1 MNPEVI
7 QQRIEQLE
15 CLILKQ
21 DATIKEQQQ
30 QNAALQNQMET
41 HLQIMQQQRTEY
53 DMKIQQAEAIFQ
65 QHQQQY
71 QSQPQLQLNTT
82 FGLDTNQIIN
92 QFNQIK
98 PFGPKNNLSSF
109 IKTVENLIGLCGNNY
124 ELQKFGIKIIKDQKF
139 FGKVADSINLLADD
153 ASWNDIKT
161 QLIKDLGPQK
171 SYSSVI
177 NYCRSI
183 KISNLNE
190 LFKIFIESKYKLN
203 DTYLYDESK
212 PDLYSPQN
220 VDRDLTEILI
230 DKIDGQFRS
239 CIIDE
244 KPTLES
250 LYKRFS
256 QLKLLYDKRAIDY
269 KSRKITNAKNN
280 TNSYSEKK
288 VTDTKF
294 NNKQHFNKKPS
305 NNYQTNNVQ
314 NKYAGNSQSQQYG
327 NSPTPM
333 DIGNLEDNAENE
345 VNFLSSPQNDYYP

>member
-30 QNAALQNQMET
+30 QNVVLQNQIET
-41 HLQIMQQQRTEY
+41 HLQIMQQQKTEY
-53 DMKIQQAEAIFQ
+53 DTRIQQAEALLQ
-65 QHQQQY
+65 QHRQQY
-71 QSQPQLQLNTT
+71 QSQSQSQHNTT
-82 FGLDTNQIIN
+82 FCLDTNQIIN

-109 IKTVENLIGLCGNNY
+109 IKTVENLITLCGNNC
-124 ELQKFGIKIIKDQKF
+124 ELQKFGIRIIKTQKF
-139 FGKVADSINLLADD
+139 FGNVADSINLLADD
-153 ASWNDIKT
+153 ASWEDIKT
-161 QLIKDLGPQK
+161 QLIKDLRPQT

-190 LFKIFIESKYKLN
+190 LFKVFVESKYKLN
-203 DTYLYDESK
+203 DSYLYDESR

-244 KPTLES
+244 EPTLDS
-250 LYKRFS
+250 LYRRFS
-256 QLKLLYDKRAIDY
+256 QLKLLYDKRAIDFR
-269 KSRKITNAKNN
+269 SRKITNTQNN
-280 TNSYSEKK
+280 TNGHNEKK
-288 VTDTKF
+288 GTGKNF
-294 NNKQHFNKKPS
+294 NNKQHFNKKSP
-305 NNYQTNNVQ
+305 NNFQTNYVQ
-314 NKYAGNSQSQQYG
+314 NKYASNPQSQQHENG
-327 NSPTPM
+327 PTPM
-333 DIGNLEDNAENE
+333 DIGNLEGSAENE
-345 VNFLSSPQNDYYP
+345 VNFLSGPQHNYYP

>member
-1 MNPEVI
+1 MNLEVV

-30 QNAALQNQMET
+30 QNATLQIQMET
-41 HLQIMQQQRTEY
+41 HLQIMQQQKTEY
-53 DMKIQQAEAIFQ
+53 DLKLQQAEVILQ
-65 QHQQQY
+65 QHRP
-71 QSQPQLQLNTT
+71 QSQHNTT

-92 QFNQIK
+92 QFNQIQ

-109 IKTVENLIGLCGNNY
+109 IKTVENLIGLCGNNH
-124 ELQKFGIKIIKDQKF
+124 ELQKFGIKIIKNQKF
-139 FGKVADSINLLADD
+139 LGKVADSINLLADD
-153 ASWNDIKT
+153 ASWDDIKA
-161 QLIKDLGPQK
+161 QLIKDLGPK
-171 SYSSVI
+171 TSYSSVI

-190 LFKIFIESKYKLN
+190 LFKVFIESKYKLN

-244 KPTLES
+244 NPTLES

-256 QLKLLYDKRAIDY
+256 QLKLLYDRRAIDF

-280 TNSYSEKK
+280 TNSHSEKK
-288 VTDTKF
+288 EADMKF
-294 NNKQHFNKKPS
+294 NNKHFNKKAS

-314 NKYAGNSQSQQYG
+314 NKYTGNPQSQQYR
-327 NSPTPM
+327 NSPIPM